1 MAGTAAAEPRWLDDT
16 EMRAWRGLVS
26 TLQLLPLAL
35 DRQLQAD
42 AGIPHAYYTLLAM
55 LSEAPDRTL
64 RMSRLAALSATSASR
79 LSHSVARLEER
90 GWVRRCACPSDARG
104 QLAVLTDEGQRALA
118 AAAPGHVEEVRRRVF
133 DLLTRE
139 QVEALADIAA
149 TLGDGLA
156 AQVCPSTRTPTAS

>member
-1 MAGTAAAEPRWLDDT
+1 MAPSTEPRWLDDI
-16 EMRAWRGLVS
+16 EMRAWLGLVS

-55 LSEAPDRTL
+55 LSDAPDRTL

-90 GWVRRCACPSDARG
+90 GWVERRACPTDARG

-139 QVEALADIAA
+139 QVGALADIAA
-149 TLGDGLA
+149 TLGDGLT
-156 AQVCPSTRTPTAS
+156 AQVCPSTRSTS